1 MANIKVQ
8 NLANSIATE
17 VNLGSFIRKLSE
29 SELTLQGG
37 KKRNSTPT
45 PIVISDTPFIP
56 PDIQTLDL
64 SNILLGFAP
73 YSIF

>member
-1 MANIKVQ
+1 MANIIVKD
-8 NLANSIATE
+8 LANIIDIGANSD
-17 VNLGSFIRKLSE
+17 SFIHELSE
-29 SELTLQGG
+29 SELSLQGG
-37 KKRNSTPT
+37 KKHKPTPT
-45 PIVISDTPFIP
+45 QIVISDTPFIP